1 MHTKK
6 CINRRGNCKDFGK
19 EHPKADVFNEAL
31 NTARVEATGLDIPKV
46 KQVTQ
51 IDGRWSLV
59 IECKEGK
66 TLEEMM
72 NVDPANLEK
81 YMEDFVDL
89 QLQVQSKRNPLLN
102 KLKDKACTADQRTEG
117 SGCDSKI

>member
-6 CINRRGNCKDFGK
+6 CIKTEEGIVKIFGK

-51 IDGRWSLV
+51 IDGRWST
-59 IECKEGK
+59 CDRMQRGK
-66 TLEEMM
+66 
-72 NVDPANLEK
+72 DIG
-81 YMEDFVDL
+81 
-89 QLQVQSKRNPLLN
+89 R
-102 KLKDKACTADQRTEG
+102 R
-117 SGCDSKI
+117 